1 MPETY
6 AVSPALTIAM
16 AMAAGI
22 VCTVAA
28 RHLRIPSI
36 VLLLGAGV
44 AMGPDGLGVI
54 TPKVLGHDLHVL
66 VGFATAVIL
75 FEGGLSLERRR
86 LRRERAVL
94 RRLLTWGALVTAI
107 GAALAAHWVLGWSWS
122 LAVAFGSLV
131 VVTGPTVV
139 TPLLRRIKVRR
150 ELENI
155 LEAEGVLIDGIGAI
169 LAVVVIEVVTLPDM
183 GFLHGLGVL
192 VQRLGF
198 GVVAGLIGG
207 VGIAASLKY
216 ARVVPQDLDNPFT
229 LALVLL
235 LVQACNSVMPETGIV
250 AAIVAGMVVANA
262 GIPELR
268 DLQEFKEQLTV
279 MLIGMLFVLLA
290 ADVRLSE
297 IADLGLAGL
306 VTVLIVMLVVR
317 PLAVAASTPGQGMTW
332 QQKSFLA
339 WVAPR
344 GIIAAAVSS
353 LFADRLQAADMAGG
367 LELRALVFLVI
378 VTTVVVA
385 GLTARPMAVVLG
397 VDRPANQGYAIL
409 GAHALARKLADL
421 LRQASVPVVL
431 IDSNAES
438 CRHAEAEG
446 FRVIYGN
453 ALEERA
459 QRGSQMDSRRAAIG
473 LLPNGAINMRFA
485 ERSRRE
491 SKVPEALVAQQPGPD
506 GLESDAL
513 VRDDIHMLFGTP
525 RDVALW
531 DLRLRRGTATVEA
544 WRYGDDTGLDARD
557 LPRETRGRMLPLVRR
572 RGRSLLPVDER
583 TRFAAGD
590 EVHWLLLNENVAES
604 RTGLAEAGWE
614 PGAGADG
621 GGVEG
626 ADGGGVDGGNGEGD
640 ASGEASGDESGDAGG
655 RGGAGPGGDRGGG
668 RPG

>member
-1 MPETY
+1 MPDTS

-28 RHLRIPSI
+28 RHLRLPSI
-36 VLLLGAGV
+36 VLLVGAGV
-44 AMGPDGLGVI
+44 ALGPDGLAIV
-54 TPKVLGHDLHVL
+54 TPGVLGHDLHVL

-75 FEGGLSLERRR
+75 FEGGLSLDRRR
-86 LRRERAVL
+86 LRRERVVL
-94 RRLLTWGALVTAI
+94 RRLLTWGALVTAV
-107 GAALAAHWVLGWSWS
+107 GAAFAARWVLDWSWS

-198 GVVAGLIGG
+198 GTVAGLIGG
-207 VGIAASLKY
+207 AAIAASLKY

-235 LVQACNSVMPETGIV
+235 LVQACNTVMPETGIV

-268 DLQEFKEQLTV
+268 DLREFKEQLTV
-279 MLIGMLFVLLA
+279 MLIGLLFVLLA

-297 IADLGLAGL
+297 IGDLGLAGL
-306 VTVLIVMLVVR
+306 ATVLIVMLVVR
-317 PLAVAASTPGQGMTW
+317 PLAVVASTAGHGMTW
-332 QQKSFLA
+332 QQKSFLS

-367 LELRALVFLVI
+367 LEMRALVFLVI
-378 VTTVVVA
+378 VTTVVVT
-385 GLTARPMAVVLG
+385 GLTARPLAVLLG

-409 GAHALARKLADL
+409 GAHALARLLARL
-421 LRQASVPVVL
+421 LREANVPVVL
-431 IDSNAES
+431 VDSNAES
-438 CRHAEAEG
+438 CRHAEDEG

-473 LLPNGAINMRFA
+473 LLPNGVINMRFA

-491 SKVPEALVAQQPGPD
+491 SKVPEALVAQQPGPS

-513 VRDDIHMLFGTP
+513 ERDDIHMLFGTP

-531 DLRLRRGTATVEA
+531 DLRLRRGIAEVEA
-544 WRYGDDTGLDARD
+544 WRFAADSELGARD
-557 LPRETRGRMLPLVRR
+557 LPRDTHGRMLPLVRR
-572 RGRSLLPVDER
+572 RGQTLLPVDER
-583 TRFAAGD
+583 TRFAAD
-590 EVHWLLLNENVAES
+590 DVVHWLLLSEHVADS
-604 RTGLAEAGWE
+604 RAWLAEGGWE
-614 PGAGADG
+614 PAESADG
-621 GGVEG
+621 TEKPGT
-626 ADGGGVDGGNGEGD
+626 GNGGQVARAD
-640 ASGEASGDESGDAGG
+640 HGSGSGENGG
-655 RGGAGPGGDRGGG
+655 
-668 RPG
+668 

>member
-1 MPETY
+1 MPE
-6 AVSPALTIAM
+6 APPVSPALTIAM

-28 RHLRIPSI
+28 RHLRIPGI

-44 AMGPDGLGVI
+44 ALGPDGLGVI
-54 TPKVLGHDLHVL
+54 TPGILGHDLHVL

-75 FEGGLSLERRR
+75 FEGGLSLQRRR
-86 LRRERAVL
+86 IRRERAVL
-94 RRLLTWGALVTAI
+94 RRLLTWGAAVTAV
-107 GAALAAHWVLGWSWS
+107 GAALATHWILDWSWS
-122 LAVAFGSLV
+122 LSVALGALV
-131 VVTGPTVV
+131 VVTGPTVI

-183 GFLHGLGVL
+183 GFMHGAGVL
-192 VQRLGF
+192 LQRLGF

-207 VGIAASLKY
+207 AGIAASLKY

-290 ADVRLSE
+290 ADVRLTE
-297 IADLGLAGL
+297 IGDLGLAGV
-306 VTVLIVMLVVR
+306 VTVVVLMLVVR
-317 PLAVAASTPGQGMTW
+317 PLAVVVSTVGEGMTW
-332 QQKSFLA
+332 RQKAFLS

-353 LFADRLQAADMAGG
+353 LFADRLIAAEMDGG

-378 VTTVVVA
+378 VMTVVLQ
-385 GLTARPMAVVLG
+385 GLTARPLAVALG
-397 VDRPANQGYAIL
+397 VDRPANQGYAML
-409 GAHALARKLADL
+409 GAHALARLLADR
-421 LRQASVPVVL
+421 LRAAEIPVVL

-459 QRGSQMDSRRAAIG
+459 QRGSQMDSRRAALG
-473 LLPNGAINMRFA
+473 LLPNGVINMRFA

-491 SKVPEALVAQQPGPD
+491 SKVPEALIAQQPGLD

-513 VRDDIHMLFGTP
+513 IRDDIHMLFGSP

-531 DLRLRRGTATVEA
+531 DLRLRRGLAEA
-544 WRYGDDTGLDARD
+544 EIWRLAGGAPVPARE
-557 LPRETRGRMLPLVRR
+557 LPRETHGRMLPLLRR
-572 RGRSLLPVDER
+572 RGEITAPVDER
-583 TRFAAGD
+583 TRFTGGD
-590 EVHWLLLNENVAES
+590 EVTWLLLSEQVAET
-604 RTGLAEAGWE
+604 RTWLEEAGWE
-614 PGAGADG
+614 PVARLGAAQPAG
-621 GGVEG
+621 
-626 ADGGGVDGGNGEGD
+626 
-640 ASGEASGDESGDAGG
+640 SGSTAKSV
-655 RGGAGPGGDRGGG
+655 
-668 RPG
+668 